1 MISQTFTFH
10 YRIRDNA
17 TTLCEA
23 LLIKAGAVNYVWNF
37 CNSTQQFAL
46 KHRKKWPSAFDSNN
60 LTAGSAKTLKLHSQT
75 IQSVCEQYAQSR
87 KQFKKASLKFRTYKN
102 KKSLPWIP
110 FKKSGIQFDRATGWV
125 AYQGIKFRLY
135 YHRPLPADAVI
146 TNGSICQDSLG
157 RA

>member
-1 MISQTFTFH
+1 MW
-10 YRIRDNA
+10 
-17 TTLCEA
+17 
-23 LLIKAGAVNYVWNF
+23 K
-37 CNSTQQFAL
+37 
-46 KHRKKWPSAFDSNN
+46 
-60 LTAGSAKTLKLHSQT
+60 
-75 IQSVCEQYAQSR
+75 QYAQSR